1 MSTTTTPK
9 TKLLSHSLL
18 WFGAALSI
26 AEIFTGTLFAPL
38 GFSQGLWA
46 IILGHL
52 IGGCL
57 FFLAGLIG
65 AQTERSAMETV
76 RIGFGH
82 TGASGFALAN
92 VLQLIGWTTVMI
104 ITGAAATDAIYP
116 LSTTIWSLIIG
127 GLIIL
132 WLLLGFT
139 NLTRLNLVAVTLL
152 FILTVWL
159 SFIIFDPQ
167 SVIAT
172 TLQLNGEQTLSF
184 GAAVELATAMPLSWL
199 PLVSDYT
206 RHAERPVTAT
216 ILSTI
221 TYTIVSIW
229 MYVIGLGSALYAGE
243 TDIAAVMLKTGLGL
257 WPLLIIIFA
266 TVTTTYLDAFS
277 AGVSAVSIWPQLS
290 EKTTAIIFTIIGI
303 ILAIFIPMTEYENFL
318 FLIGSVFT
326 PMIAIL
332 FTQYFLL
339 KQDASGRKFYLPNL
353 VLWLLGF
360 ILYRNVLTYET
371 LLGTTFPVMITIAC
385 LTYIVG
391 KWLTPISKKVNN

>member
-206 RHAERPVTAT
+206 RHAERPVAAT

-290 EKTTAIIFTIIGI
+290 EKQQ
-303 ILAIFIPMTEYENFL
+303 LL
-318 FLIGSVFT
+318 FL
-326 PMIAIL
+326 
-332 FTQYFLL
+332 Q
-339 KQDASGRKFYLPNL
+339 
-353 VLWLLGF
+353 
-360 ILYRNVLTYET
+360 
-371 LLGTTFPVMITIAC
+371 
-385 LTYIVG
+385 
-391 KWLTPISKKVNN
+391 

>member
-1 MSTTTTPK
+1 MSTTTSE
-9 TKLLSHSLL
+9 TKLLSHGLL

-38 GFSQGLWA
+38 GFEQGVIA
-46 IILGHL
+46 ILLGHI
-52 IGGCL
+52 IGGLL

-65 AQTERSAMETV
+65 ANTRRSAMETV

-82 TGASGFALAN
+82 QGASGFALAN

-104 ITGAAATDAIYP
+104 ITGAAATDAILP
-116 LSTTIWSLIIG
+116 WGTITWSLIIG

-132 WLLLGFT
+132 WLVLGYS
-139 NLTRLNLVAVTLL
+139 NLTRLNLVAVGLL
-152 FILTVWL
+152 FCLTIWL
-159 SFIIFDPQ
+159 SFIIFDP
-167 SVIAT
+167 SSAVVGA
-172 TLQLNGEQTLSF
+172 LQLTDDQGLSF
-184 GAAVELATAMPLSWL
+184 GAAVELAAAMPLSWL

-206 RHAERPVTAT
+206 RTAKRPVAAT
-216 ILSTI
+216 VVSTL
-221 TYTIVSIW
+221 TYSVVSIW
-229 MYVIGLGSALYAGE
+229 MYVIGLGSAIYAGE

-277 AGVSAVSIWPQLS
+277 AGVSFVSIFPNLS
-290 EKTTAIIFTIIGI
+290 EKATAISLTVLGI
-303 ILAIFIPMTEYENFL
+303 ILAILVPMTEYENFL

-326 PMIAIL
+326 HMIAIL

-353 VLWLLGF
+353 ILWLVGF
-360 ILYRNVLTYET
+360 ILYRNVMTYET
-371 LLGTTFPVMITIAC
+371 PLGTTFPVMIVIAL

-391 KWLTPISKKVNN
+391 RFTNKPQN

>member
-1 MSTTTTPK
+1 MSTTTSE
-9 TKLLSHSLL
+9 TKLLSHGLL

-38 GFSQGLWA
+38 GFEQGVIA
-46 IILGHL
+46 ILLGHI
-52 IGGCL
+52 IGGLL

-65 AQTERSAMETV
+65 ANTRRSAMETV

-82 TGASGFALAN
+82 QGASGFALAN

-104 ITGAAATDAIYP
+104 ITGAAATDAILP
-116 LSTTIWSLIIG
+116 WGTITWSLIIG

-132 WLLLGFT
+132 WLVLGYS
-139 NLTRLNLVAVTLL
+139 NLTRLNLVAVGLL
-152 FILTVWL
+152 FCLTIWL
-159 SFIIFDPQ
+159 SFIIFDP
-167 SVIAT
+167 SSAVVGA
-172 TLQLNGEQTLSF
+172 LQLTDDQGLSF
-184 GAAVELATAMPLSWL
+184 GAAVELAAAMPLSWL

-206 RHAERPVTAT
+206 RTAKRPVAAT
-216 ILSTI
+216 VVSTL
-221 TYTIVSIW
+221 TYSVVSIW
-229 MYVIGLGSALYAGE
+229 MYVIGLGSAIYAGE
-243 TDIAAVMLKTGLGL
+243 TDIAAIMLKTGLGL

-277 AGVSAVSIWPQLS
+277 AGVSFVSIFPNLS
-290 EKTTAIIFTIIGI
+290 EKATAISLTVLGI
-303 ILAIFIPMTEYENFL
+303 ILAILVPMTEYENFL

-353 VLWLLGF
+353 ILWLVGF
-360 ILYRNVLTYET
+360 ILYRNVMTYET
-371 LLGTTFPVMITIAC
+371 PLGTTFPVMIVIAL

-391 KWLTPISKKVNN
+391 RFTNKPQN

>member
-1 MSTTTTPK
+1 MSTTTSE
-9 TKLLSHSLL
+9 TKLLSHGLL

-38 GFSQGLWA
+38 GFEQGVIA
-46 IILGHL
+46 ILLGHI
-52 IGGCL
+52 IGGLL

-65 AQTERSAMETV
+65 ANTRRSAMETV
-76 RIGFGH
+76 RIGFGRQ
-82 TGASGFALAN
+82 GASGFALAN

-104 ITGAAATDAIYP
+104 ITGAAATDAILP
-116 LSTTIWSLIIG
+116 WGTTTWSLIIG

-132 WLLLGFT
+132 WLVLGYS
-139 NLTRLNLVAVTLL
+139 NLTRLNLVAVGLL
-152 FILTVWL
+152 FCLTIWL
-159 SFIIFDPQ
+159 SFIIFDP
-167 SVIAT
+167 SSAVAGA
-172 TLQLNGEQTLSF
+172 LQLTDDQGLSF
-184 GAAVELATAMPLSWL
+184 GAAVELSAAMPLSWL

-206 RHAERPVTAT
+206 RTAKRPVAAT
-216 ILSTI
+216 VVSTL

-229 MYVIGLGSALYAGE
+229 MYVIGLGSAIYAGE
-243 TDIAAVMLKTGLGL
+243 TDIAAVMLETGLGL

-277 AGVSAVSIWPQLS
+277 AGVSFVSIFPNLS
-290 EKTTAIIFTIIGI
+290 EKATAISLTVLGI
-303 ILAIFIPMTEYENFL
+303 ILAILVPMTEYENFL

-353 VLWLLGF
+353 ILWLVGF

-371 LLGTTFPVMITIAC
+371 PLGTTFPVMIVIAL

-391 KWLTPISKKVNN
+391 RFTGKTQN

>member
-1 MSTTTTPK
+1 MSTATSE
-9 TKLLSHSLL
+9 TKLLSHGLL

-38 GFSQGLWA
+38 GFEQGVIA
-46 IILGHL
+46 ILLGHI
-52 IGGCL
+52 IGGFL

-65 AQTERSAMETV
+65 ANTRRSAMETV
-76 RIGFGH
+76 RIGFGRQ
-82 TGASGFALAN
+82 GASGFALAN

-104 ITGAAATDAIYP
+104 ITGAAATNAILP
-116 LSTTIWSLIIG
+116 WGTAVWSLVIG
-127 GLIIL
+127 VLIIL
-132 WLLLGFT
+132 WLVLGYS
-139 NLTRLNLVAVTLL
+139 NLARLNLVAVALL
-152 FILTVWL
+152 FCLTIWL
-159 SFIIFDPQ
+159 SFIIFDP
-167 SVIAT
+167 SSAVAGA
-172 TLQLNGEQTLSF
+172 LQLTEDQGLSF
-184 GAAVELATAMPLSWL
+184 GAAVELAAAMPLSWL

-206 RHAERPVTAT
+206 RTAKRPVAAT
-216 ILSTI
+216 VVSTL

-229 MYVIGLGSALYAGE
+229 MYIIGLGSAIYAGE

-277 AGVSAVSIWPQLS
+277 AGVSFVSIFPKLS
-290 EKTTAIIFTIIGI
+290 EKTTAISLTVLGI
-303 ILAIFIPMTEYENFL
+303 VLAILVPMTEYENFL

-353 VLWLLGF
+353 ILWLVGF
-360 ILYRNVLTYET
+360 VLYRNVMTYET
-371 LLGTTFPVMITIAC
+371 PLGTTFPVMIVIAV

-391 KWLTPISKKVNN
+391 RFTGKIQD

>member
-1 MSTTTTPK
+1 MSTTTSE
-9 TKLLSHSLL
+9 TKLLSHGLL

-38 GFSQGLWA
+38 GFEQGVIA
-46 IILGHL
+46 ILLGHI
-52 IGGCL
+52 IGGLL

-65 AQTERSAMETV
+65 ANTRRSAMETV

-82 TGASGFALAN
+82 QGASGFALAN

-104 ITGAAATDAIYP
+104 ITGAAATDAILP
-116 LSTTIWSLIIG
+116 WGTITWSLIIG
-127 GLIIL
+127 CLIIL
-132 WLLLGFT
+132 WLVLGYS
-139 NLTRLNLVAVTLL
+139 NLTRLNLVAVGLL
-152 FILTVWL
+152 FCLTIWL
-159 SFIIFDPQ
+159 SFIIFDP
-167 SVIAT
+167 SSALVGA
-172 TLQLNGEQTLSF
+172 LQLTDDQRLSF
-184 GAAVELATAMPLSWL
+184 GAAVELAAAMPLSWL

-206 RHAERPVTAT
+206 RTAKRPVAAT
-216 ILSTI
+216 VVSTL
-221 TYTIVSIW
+221 TYSVVSIW
-229 MYVIGLGSALYAGE
+229 MYVIGLGSAIYAGE

-277 AGVSAVSIWPQLS
+277 AGVSFVSIFPNLS
-290 EKTTAIIFTIIGI
+290 EKATAISLTVLGI
-303 ILAIFIPMTEYENFL
+303 ILAILVPMTEYENFL

-353 VLWLLGF
+353 ILWLVGF
-360 ILYRNVLTYET
+360 ILYRNVMTYET
-371 LLGTTFPVMITIAC
+371 PLGTTFPVMIVIAL

-391 KWLTPISKKVNN
+391 RFTNKPQN

>member
-1 MSTTTTPK
+1 MSTTTSE
-9 TKLLSHSLL
+9 TKLLSHGLL

-38 GFSQGLWA
+38 GFEQGVIA
-46 IILGHL
+46 ILLGHI
-52 IGGCL
+52 IGGLL

-65 AQTERSAMETV
+65 ANTRRSAMETV

-82 TGASGFALAN
+82 QGASGFALAN

-104 ITGAAATDAIYP
+104 ITGAAATDAILP
-116 LSTTIWSLIIG
+116 WGTITWSLIIG

-132 WLLLGFT
+132 WLVLGYS
-139 NLTRLNLVAVTLL
+139 NLTRLNLVAVGLL
-152 FILTVWL
+152 FCLTIWL
-159 SFIIFDPQ
+159 SFIIFDP
-167 SVIAT
+167 SSAVVGA
-172 TLQLNGEQTLSF
+172 LQLTDDQGLSF
-184 GAAVELATAMPLSWL
+184 GAAVELAAAMPLSWL

-206 RHAERPVTAT
+206 RTAKRPVAAT
-216 ILSTI
+216 VVSTLI
-221 TYTIVSIW
+221 YSVVSIW
-229 MYVIGLGSALYAGE
+229 MYVIGLGSAIYAGE

-277 AGVSAVSIWPQLS
+277 AGVSFVSIFPNLS
-290 EKTTAIIFTIIGI
+290 EKATAISLTVLGI
-303 ILAIFIPMTEYENFL
+303 ILAILVPMTEYENFL

-353 VLWLLGF
+353 ILWLVGF
-360 ILYRNVLTYET
+360 ILYRNVMTYET
-371 LLGTTFPVMITIAC
+371 PLGTTFPVMIVIAL

-391 KWLTPISKKVNN
+391 RFTNKPQN

>member
-1 MSTTTTPK
+1 MSTTTSE
-9 TKLLSHSLL
+9 TKLLSHGLL

-38 GFSQGLWA
+38 GFEQGVIA
-46 IILGHL
+46 ILLGHI
-52 IGGCL
+52 IGGLL

-65 AQTERSAMETV
+65 SAMETV

-82 TGASGFALAN
+82 QGASGFALAN

-104 ITGAAATDAIYP
+104 ITGAAATDAILP
-116 LSTTIWSLIIG
+116 WGTITWSLIIG

-132 WLLLGFT
+132 WLVLGYS
-139 NLTRLNLVAVTLL
+139 NLTRLNLVAVGLL
-152 FILTVWL
+152 FCLTIWL
-159 SFIIFDPQ
+159 SFIIFDP
-167 SVIAT
+167 SSAVVGA
-172 TLQLNGEQTLSF
+172 LQLTDDQGLSF
-184 GAAVELATAMPLSWL
+184 GAAVELAAAMPLSWL

-206 RHAERPVTAT
+206 RTAKRPVAAT
-216 ILSTI
+216 VVSTL
-221 TYTIVSIW
+221 TYSVVSIW
-229 MYVIGLGSALYAGE
+229 MYVIGLGSAIYAGE

-266 TVTTTYLDAFS
+266 TVTPKYLDAFS
-277 AGVSAVSIWPQLS
+277 AGVSFVSIFPNLS
-290 EKTTAIIFTIIGI
+290 EKATAISLTVLGI
-303 ILAIFIPMTEYENFL
+303 ILAILVPMTEYENFL

-353 VLWLLGF
+353 ILWLVGF
-360 ILYRNVLTYET
+360 ILYRNVMTYET
-371 LLGTTFPVMITIAC
+371 PLGTTFPVMIVIAL

-391 KWLTPISKKVNN
+391 RFTNKPQN

>member
-1 MSTTTTPK
+1 MSTTTSE
-9 TKLLSHSLL
+9 TKLLSHGLL

-38 GFSQGLWA
+38 GFEQGVIA
-46 IILGHL
+46 ILLGHI
-52 IGGCL
+52 IGGFL

-65 AQTERSAMETV
+65 ANTRRSAMETV
-76 RIGFGH
+76 RIGFGRQ
-82 TGASGFALAN
+82 GASGFALAN

-104 ITGAAATDAIYP
+104 ITGAAATNAILP
-116 LSTTIWSLIIG
+116 WGTAVWSLVIG

-132 WLLLGFT
+132 WLVLGYS
-139 NLTRLNLVAVTLL
+139 NLTRLNLVAVALL
-152 FILTVWL
+152 FCLTIWL
-159 SFIIFDPQ
+159 SFIIFDP
-167 SVIAT
+167 SSAVAGA
-172 TLQLNGEQTLSF
+172 LQLTEDQGLSF
-184 GAAVELATAMPLSWL
+184 GAAVELAAAMPLSWL

-206 RHAERPVTAT
+206 RTAKRPVAAT
-216 ILSTI
+216 VVSTL

-229 MYVIGLGSALYAGE
+229 MYVIGLGSAIYAGE

-277 AGVSAVSIWPQLS
+277 AGVSFVSIFPKLS
-290 EKTTAIIFTIIGI
+290 EKTTAISLTVLGI
-303 ILAIFIPMTEYENFL
+303 VLAILVPMTEYENFL

-353 VLWLLGF
+353 ILWLVGF
-360 ILYRNVLTYET
+360 VLYRNVMTYET
-371 LLGTTFPVMITIAC
+371 PLGTTFPVMIVIAV

-391 KWLTPISKKVNN
+391 RFTGKIQD

>member
-1 MSTTTTPK
+1 MSTTNSE
-9 TKLLSHSLL
+9 TKLLSHGLL

-38 GFSQGLWA
+38 GFEQGVIA
-46 IILGHL
+46 ILLGHV
-52 IGGCL
+52 IGGLL

-65 AQTERSAMETV
+65 ANTRRSAMETV
-76 RIGFGH
+76 RIGFGRQ
-82 TGASGFALAN
+82 GASGFALAN

-104 ITGAAATDAIYP
+104 ITGAAATDAILP
-116 LSTTIWSLIIG
+116 WGTATWSLIIG

-132 WLLLGFT
+132 WLVLGYS
-139 NLTRLNLVAVTLL
+139 NLTRLNLVAVGLL
-152 FILTVWL
+152 FCLTIWL
-159 SFIIFDPQ
+159 SFIIFDP
-167 SVIAT
+167 SSAVAGA
-172 TLQLNGEQTLSF
+172 LQLTDDQGLSF
-184 GAAVELATAMPLSWL
+184 GAAVELAAAMPLSWL

-206 RHAERPVTAT
+206 RTAKRPVAAT
-216 ILSTI
+216 VVSTL

-229 MYVIGLGSALYAGE
+229 MYVIGLGSAIYAGE

-277 AGVSAVSIWPQLS
+277 AGVSFVSIFPNLS
-290 EKTTAIIFTIIGI
+290 EKMTAITLTVLGI
-303 ILAIFIPMTEYENFL
+303 ILAILVPMTEYENFL

-353 VLWLLGF
+353 ILWLIGF
-360 ILYRNVLTYET
+360 ILYRNVMTYET
-371 LLGTTFPVMITIAC
+371 PLGTTFPVMIVIAI

-391 KWLTPISKKVNN
+391 RFTGKAQN

>member
-1 MSTTTTPK
+1 MSTTTSE
-9 TKLLSHSLL
+9 TKLLSHGLL

-38 GFSQGLWA
+38 GFEQGVIA
-46 IILGHL
+46 ILLGHI
-52 IGGCL
+52 IGGLL

-65 AQTERSAMETV
+65 ANTRRSAMETV

-82 TGASGFALAN
+82 QGASGFALAN

-104 ITGAAATDAIYP
+104 ITGAAATDAILP
-116 LSTTIWSLIIG
+116 WGTITWSLIIG

-132 WLLLGFT
+132 WLVLGYS
-139 NLTRLNLVAVTLL
+139 NLTRLNLVAVGLL
-152 FILTVWL
+152 FCLTIWL
-159 SFIIFDPQ
+159 SFIIFDP
-167 SVIAT
+167 SSAVVGA
-172 TLQLNGEQTLSF
+172 LQLTDDQGLSF
-184 GAAVELATAMPLSWL
+184 GAAVELAAAMPLSWL

-206 RHAERPVTAT
+206 RTAKRPVAAT
-216 ILSTI
+216 VVSTL
-221 TYTIVSIW
+221 TYSVVSIW
-229 MYVIGLGSALYAGE
+229 MYVIGLGSAIYAGE

-277 AGVSAVSIWPQLS
+277 AGVSFVSIFPNLS
-290 EKTTAIIFTIIGI
+290 EKATAISLTVLGI
-303 ILAIFIPMTEYENFL
+303 ILAILVPMTEYENFL

-353 VLWLLGF
+353 ILWLVGF
-360 ILYRNVLTYET
+360 ILYRNVMTYET
-371 LLGTTFPVMITIAC
+371 PLGTTFPVMIVIAL
-385 LTYIVG
+385 LTYIV
-391 KWLTPISKKVNN
+391 LSLIHI

>member
-1 MSTTTTPK
+1 MSTTTSE
-9 TKLLSHSLL
+9 TKLLSHGLL

-38 GFSQGLWA
+38 GFEQGVIA
-46 IILGHL
+46 ILLGHI
-52 IGGCL
+52 IGGLL

-65 AQTERSAMETV
+65 ANTRRSAMETV

-82 TGASGFALAN
+82 QGASGFALAN

-104 ITGAAATDAIYP
+104 ITGAAATDAILP
-116 LSTTIWSLIIG
+116 WGTITWSLIIG

-132 WLLLGFT
+132 WLVLGYS
-139 NLTRLNLVAVTLL
+139 NLTRLNLVAVGLL
-152 FILTVWL
+152 FCLTIWL
-159 SFIIFDPQ
+159 SFIIFDP
-167 SVIAT
+167 SSAVVGA
-172 TLQLNGEQTLSF
+172 LQLTDDQGLSF
-184 GAAVELATAMPLSWL
+184 GAAVELAAAMPLSWL

-206 RHAERPVTAT
+206 RTAKRPVAAT
-216 ILSTI
+216 VVSTL
-221 TYTIVSIW
+221 TYSVVSIW
-229 MYVIGLGSALYAGE
+229 MYVSGLGSAIYAGE

-277 AGVSAVSIWPQLS
+277 AGVSFVSIFPNLS
-290 EKTTAIIFTIIGI
+290 EKATAISLTVLGI
-303 ILAIFIPMTEYENFL
+303 ILAILVPMTEYENFL

-353 VLWLLGF
+353 ILWLVGF
-360 ILYRNVLTYET
+360 ILYRNVMTYET
-371 LLGTTFPVMITIAC
+371 PLGTTFPVMIVIAL

-391 KWLTPISKKVNN
+391 RFTNKPQN

>member
-1 MSTTTTPK
+1 MSTTTSE
-9 TKLLSHSLL
+9 TKLLSHGLL

-38 GFSQGLWA
+38 GFEQGVIA
-46 IILGHL
+46 ILLGHI
-52 IGGCL
+52 IGGLL

-65 AQTERSAMETV
+65 ANTRRSAMETV

-82 TGASGFALAN
+82 QGASGFALAN

-104 ITGAAATDAIYP
+104 ITGAAATDAILP
-116 LSTTIWSLIIG
+116 WGTITWSLIIG

-132 WLLLGFT
+132 WLVLGYS
-139 NLTRLNLVAVTLL
+139 NLTRLSLVAVGLL
-152 FILTVWL
+152 FCLTIWL
-159 SFIIFDPQ
+159 SFIIFDP
-167 SVIAT
+167 SSAVVGA
-172 TLQLNGEQTLSF
+172 LQLTDDQGLSF
-184 GAAVELATAMPLSWL
+184 GAAVELAAAMPLSWL

-206 RHAERPVTAT
+206 RTAKRPVAAT
-216 ILSTI
+216 VVSTL
-221 TYTIVSIW
+221 TYSVVSIW
-229 MYVIGLGSALYAGE
+229 MYVIGLGSAIYAGE

-277 AGVSAVSIWPQLS
+277 AGVSFVSIFPNLS
-290 EKTTAIIFTIIGI
+290 EKATAISLTVLGI
-303 ILAIFIPMTEYENFL
+303 ILAILVPMTEYENFL

-353 VLWLLGF
+353 ILWLVGF
-360 ILYRNVLTYET
+360 ILYRNVMTYET
-371 LLGTTFPVMITIAC
+371 PLGTTFPVMIVIAL

-391 KWLTPISKKVNN
+391 RFTNKPQN

>member
-1 MSTTTTPK
+1 MSTTTSE
-9 TKLLSHSLL
+9 TKLLSHGLL

-38 GFSQGLWA
+38 GFEQGVIA
-46 IILGHL
+46 ILLGHI
-52 IGGCL
+52 IGGLL

-65 AQTERSAMETV
+65 ANTRRSAMETV

-82 TGASGFALAN
+82 QGASGFALAN

-104 ITGAAATDAIYP
+104 ITGAAATDAILP
-116 LSTTIWSLIIG
+116 WGTITWSLIIG

-132 WLLLGFT
+132 WLVLGYS
-139 NLTRLNLVAVTLL
+139 NLTRLNLVAVGLL
-152 FILTVWL
+152 FCLTIWL
-159 SFIIFDPQ
+159 SFIIFDP
-167 SVIAT
+167 SSAVVGA
-172 TLQLNGEQTLSF
+172 LQLTDDQGLSF
-184 GAAVELATAMPLSWL
+184 GAAVELAAAMPLSWL

-206 RHAERPVTAT
+206 RTAKRPVAAT
-216 ILSTI
+216 VVSTL
-221 TYTIVSIW
+221 TYSVVSIW
-229 MYVIGLGSALYAGE
+229 MYVIGLGSAIYAGE

-277 AGVSAVSIWPQLS
+277 AGVSFVSIFPNLS
-290 EKTTAIIFTIIGI
+290 EKATAISLTVLGI
-303 ILAIFIPMTEYENFL
+303 ILAILVPMTEYENFL

-353 VLWLLGF
+353 ILWLVGF
-360 ILYRNVLTYET
+360 ILYRNVMTYET
-371 LLGTTFPVMITIAC
+371 PLGTTFPVMIVIAL

-391 KWLTPISKKVNN
+391 RFTNNPQN

>member
-1 MSTTTTPK
+1 MSTTTSE
-9 TKLLSHSLL
+9 TKLLSHGLL

-38 GFSQGLWA
+38 GFEQGVIA
-46 IILGHL
+46 ILLGHI
-52 IGGCL
+52 IGGLL

-65 AQTERSAMETV
+65 ANTRRSAMETV

-82 TGASGFALAN
+82 QGASGFALAN

-104 ITGAAATDAIYP
+104 ITGAAATDAILP
-116 LSTTIWSLIIG
+116 WGTITWSLIIG

-132 WLLLGFT
+132 WLVLGYS
-139 NLTRLNLVAVTLL
+139 NLTRLNLVAVGLL
-152 FILTVWL
+152 FCLTIWL
-159 SFIIFDPQ
+159 SFIIFDP
-167 SVIAT
+167 SSAVVGA
-172 TLQLNGEQTLSF
+172 LQLTDDQGLSF
-184 GAAVELATAMPLSWL
+184 GAAVELAAAMPLSWL

-206 RHAERPVTAT
+206 RTAKRPVAAT
-216 ILSTI
+216 VVSTL
-221 TYTIVSIW
+221 TYSVVSIW
-229 MYVIGLGSALYAGE
+229 MYVIGLGSAIYAGE
-243 TDIAAVMLKTGLGL
+243 TDIAAVMLKPGLGL

-277 AGVSAVSIWPQLS
+277 AGVSFVSIFPNLS
-290 EKTTAIIFTIIGI
+290 EKATAISLTVLGI
-303 ILAIFIPMTEYENFL
+303 ILAILVPMTEYENFL

-353 VLWLLGF
+353 ILWLVGF
-360 ILYRNVLTYET
+360 ILYRNVMTYET
-371 LLGTTFPVMITIAC
+371 PLGTTFPVMIVIAL

-391 KWLTPISKKVNN
+391 RFTNKPQN

>member
-1 MSTTTTPK
+1 MSTTTSE
-9 TKLLSHSLL
+9 TKLLSHGLL

-38 GFSQGLWA
+38 GFEQGVIA
-46 IILGHL
+46 ILLGHI
-52 IGGCL
+52 IGGLL

-65 AQTERSAMETV
+65 ANTRRSAMETV

-82 TGASGFALAN
+82 QGASGFALAN

-104 ITGAAATDAIYP
+104 ITGAAATDAILP
-116 LSTTIWSLIIG
+116 WGTITWSLIIG

-132 WLLLGFT
+132 WLVLGYS
-139 NLTRLNLVAVTLL
+139 NLTRLNLVAVGLL
-152 FILTVWL
+152 FCLTIWL
-159 SFIIFDPQ
+159 RFIIFDP
-167 SVIAT
+167 SSAVVGA
-172 TLQLNGEQTLSF
+172 LQLTDDQGLSF
-184 GAAVELATAMPLSWL
+184 GAAVELAAAMPLSWL

-206 RHAERPVTAT
+206 RTAKRPVAAT
-216 ILSTI
+216 VVSTL
-221 TYTIVSIW
+221 TYSVVSIW
-229 MYVIGLGSALYAGE
+229 MYVIGLGSAIYAGE

-277 AGVSAVSIWPQLS
+277 AGVSFVSIFPNLS
-290 EKTTAIIFTIIGI
+290 EKATAISLTVLGI
-303 ILAIFIPMTEYENFL
+303 ILAILVPMTEYENFL

-353 VLWLLGF
+353 ILWLVGF
-360 ILYRNVLTYET
+360 ILYRNVMTYET
-371 LLGTTFPVMITIAC
+371 PLGTTFPVMIVIAL

-391 KWLTPISKKVNN
+391 RFTNKPQN

>member
-1 MSTTTTPK
+1 MSTTTSE
-9 TKLLSHSLL
+9 TKLLSHGLL

-26 AEIFTGTLFAPL
+26 TEIFTGTLFAPL
-38 GFSQGLWA
+38 GFEQGVIA
-46 IILGHL
+46 ILLGHI
-52 IGGCL
+52 IGGLL

-65 AQTERSAMETV
+65 ANTRRSAMETV

-82 TGASGFALAN
+82 QGASGFALAN

-104 ITGAAATDAIYP
+104 ITGAAATDAILP
-116 LSTTIWSLIIG
+116 WGTITWSLIIG

-132 WLLLGFT
+132 WLVLGYS
-139 NLTRLNLVAVTLL
+139 NLTRLNLVAVGLL
-152 FILTVWL
+152 FCLTIWL
-159 SFIIFDPQ
+159 SFIIFDP
-167 SVIAT
+167 SSAVVGA
-172 TLQLNGEQTLSF
+172 LQLTDDQGLSF
-184 GAAVELATAMPLSWL
+184 GAAVELAAAMPLSWL

-206 RHAERPVTAT
+206 RTAKRPVAAT
-216 ILSTI
+216 VVSTL
-221 TYTIVSIW
+221 TYSVVSIW
-229 MYVIGLGSALYAGE
+229 MYVIGLGSAIYAGE

-277 AGVSAVSIWPQLS
+277 AGVSFVSIFPNLS
-290 EKTTAIIFTIIGI
+290 EKATAISLTVLGI
-303 ILAIFIPMTEYENFL
+303 ILAILVPMTEYENFL

-353 VLWLLGF
+353 ILWLVGF
-360 ILYRNVLTYET
+360 ILYRNVMTYET
-371 LLGTTFPVMITIAC
+371 PLGTTFPVMIVIAL

-391 KWLTPISKKVNN
+391 RFTNKPQN

>member
-1 MSTTTTPK
+1 MSTTTSE
-9 TKLLSHSLL
+9 TKLLSHGLL

-38 GFSQGLWA
+38 GFEQGVIA
-46 IILGHL
+46 ILLGHI
-52 IGGCL
+52 IGGLL

-65 AQTERSAMETV
+65 ANTRRSAMKTV

-82 TGASGFALAN
+82 QGASGFALAN

-104 ITGAAATDAIYP
+104 ITGAAATDAILP
-116 LSTTIWSLIIG
+116 WGTITWSLIIG

-132 WLLLGFT
+132 WLVLGYS
-139 NLTRLNLVAVTLL
+139 NLTRLNLVAVGLL
-152 FILTVWL
+152 FCLTIWL
-159 SFIIFDPQ
+159 SFIIFDP
-167 SVIAT
+167 SSALVGA
-172 TLQLNGEQTLSF
+172 LQLTDDQRLSF
-184 GAAVELATAMPLSWL
+184 GAAVELAAAMPLSWL

-206 RHAERPVTAT
+206 RTAKRPVAAT
-216 ILSTI
+216 VVSTL
-221 TYTIVSIW
+221 TYSVVSIW
-229 MYVIGLGSALYAGE
+229 MYVIGLGSAIYAGE

-277 AGVSAVSIWPQLS
+277 AGVSFVSIFPNLS
-290 EKTTAIIFTIIGI
+290 EKATAISLTVLGI
-303 ILAIFIPMTEYENFL
+303 ILAILVPMTEYENFL

-353 VLWLLGF
+353 ILWLVGF
-360 ILYRNVLTYET
+360 ILYRNVMTYET
-371 LLGTTFPVMITIAC
+371 PLGTTFPVMIVIAL

-391 KWLTPISKKVNN
+391 RFTNKPQN

>member
-1 MSTTTTPK
+1 MSTTTSE
-9 TKLLSHSLL
+9 TKLLSHGLL

-38 GFSQGLWA
+38 GFEQGVTA
-46 IILGHL
+46 ILLGHI
-52 IGGCL
+52 IGGLL

-65 AQTERSAMETV
+65 ANTRRSAMETV
-76 RIGFGH
+76 RIGFGRQ
-82 TGASGFALAN
+82 GASGFALAN

-104 ITGAAATDAIYP
+104 ITGAAATNAILP
-116 LSTTIWSLIIG
+116 WGTTVWSLIIG

-132 WLLLGFT
+132 WLVLGYS
-139 NLTRLNLVAVTLL
+139 NLTRLNLVAVGLL
-152 FILTVWL
+152 FCLTIWL
-159 SFIIFDPQ
+159 SFIIFD
-167 SVIAT
+167 STSAVAGA
-172 TLQLNGEQTLSF
+172 LQLTEYQGLSF
-184 GAAVELATAMPLSWL
+184 GAAVELSAAMPLSWL

-206 RHAERPVTAT
+206 RTAKRPVAAT
-216 ILSTI
+216 VVSTL

-229 MYVIGLGSALYAGE
+229 MYVIGLGSAIYAGE

-277 AGVSAVSIWPQLS
+277 AGVSLVSIFQNLS
-290 EKTTAIIFTIIGI
+290 EKTTAIALTVLGI
-303 ILAIFIPMTEYENFL
+303 ILAIFVPMTEYENFL

-353 VLWLLGF
+353 ILWLVGF
-360 ILYRNVLTYET
+360 ILYRNVMTYET
-371 LLGTTFPVMITIAC
+371 PLGTTFPVMIVIAV

-391 KWLTPISKKVNN
+391 RITGKIQN

>member
-1 MSTTTTPK
+1 MSTTTSE
-9 TKLLSHSLL
+9 TKLLSHGLL

-38 GFSQGLWA
+38 GFEQGVIA
-46 IILGHL
+46 ILLGHI
-52 IGGCL
+52 IGGLL

-65 AQTERSAMETV
+65 ANTRRSAMETV

-82 TGASGFALAN
+82 QGASGFALAN

-104 ITGAAATDAIYP
+104 ITGAAATDAILP
-116 LSTTIWSLIIG
+116 WGTITWSLIIG

-132 WLLLGFT
+132 WLVLGYS
-139 NLTRLNLVAVTLL
+139 NLTRLNLVAVGLL
-152 FILTVWL
+152 FCLTIWL
-159 SFIIFDPQ
+159 SFIIFDP
-167 SVIAT
+167 SSAVVGA
-172 TLQLNGEQTLSF
+172 LQLTDDQGLSF
-184 GAAVELATAMPLSWL
+184 GAAVELAAAMPLSWL

-206 RHAERPVTAT
+206 RTAKRPVAAT
-216 ILSTI
+216 VVSTL
-221 TYTIVSIW
+221 TYSVVSIW
-229 MYVIGLGSALYAGE
+229 MYVIGLGFAIYAGE

-277 AGVSAVSIWPQLS
+277 AGVSFVSIFPNLS
-290 EKTTAIIFTIIGI
+290 EKATAISLTVLGI
-303 ILAIFIPMTEYENFL
+303 ILAILVPMTEYENFL

-353 VLWLLGF
+353 ILWLVGF
-360 ILYRNVLTYET
+360 ILYRNVMTYET
-371 LLGTTFPVMITIAC
+371 PLGTTFPVMIVIAL

-391 KWLTPISKKVNN
+391 RFTNKPQN

>member
-1 MSTTTTPK
+1 MSTTTSE
-9 TKLLSHSLL
+9 TKLLSHGLL

-38 GFSQGLWA
+38 GFEQGVIA
-46 IILGHL
+46 ILLGHI
-52 IGGCL
+52 IGGLL

-65 AQTERSAMETV
+65 ANTRRSAMETV

-82 TGASGFALAN
+82 QGASGFALAN

-104 ITGAAATDAIYP
+104 ITGAAATDAILP
-116 LSTTIWSLIIG
+116 WGTITWSLIIG

-132 WLLLGFT
+132 WLVLGYS
-139 NLTRLNLVAVTLL
+139 NLTRLNLVAVGLL
-152 FILTVWL
+152 FCLTIWL
-159 SFIIFDPQ
+159 SFIIFDP
-167 SVIAT
+167 SSAVVGA
-172 TLQLNGEQTLSF
+172 LQLTDDQGLSF
-184 GAAVELATAMPLSWL
+184 GAAVELAAAMPLSWL

-206 RHAERPVTAT
+206 RTAKRPVAAT
-216 ILSTI
+216 VVSIL
-221 TYTIVSIW
+221 TYSVVSIW
-229 MYVIGLGSALYAGE
+229 MYVIGLGSAIYAGE

-277 AGVSAVSIWPQLS
+277 AGVSFVSIFPNLS
-290 EKTTAIIFTIIGI
+290 EKATAISLTVLGI
-303 ILAIFIPMTEYENFL
+303 ILAILVPMTEYENFL

-353 VLWLLGF
+353 ILWLVGF
-360 ILYRNVLTYET
+360 ILYRNVMTYET
-371 LLGTTFPVMITIAC
+371 PLGTTFPVMIVIAL

-391 KWLTPISKKVNN
+391 RFTNKPQN

>member
-1 MSTTTTPK
+1 MSTTTSE
-9 TKLLSHSLL
+9 TKLLSHGLL

-38 GFSQGLWA
+38 GFEQGVIA
-46 IILGHL
+46 ILLGHI
-52 IGGCL
+52 IGGFL

-65 AQTERSAMETV
+65 ANTRRSAMETV
-76 RIGFGH
+76 RIGFGRQ
-82 TGASGFALAN
+82 GASGFALAN

-104 ITGAAATDAIYP
+104 ITGAAATNAILP
-116 LSTTIWSLIIG
+116 WGTAVWSLVIG

-132 WLLLGFT
+132 WLVLGYS
-139 NLTRLNLVAVTLL
+139 NLTRLNLVAVALL
-152 FILTVWL
+152 FCLTIWL
-159 SFIIFDPQ
+159 SFIIFDP
-167 SVIAT
+167 SSAVAGA
-172 TLQLNGEQTLSF
+172 LQLTDDQGLSF
-184 GAAVELATAMPLSWL
+184 GAAVELAAAMPLSWL

-206 RHAERPVTAT
+206 RTAKRPVAAT
-216 ILSTI
+216 VVSTL

-229 MYVIGLGSALYAGE
+229 MYVIGLGSAIYAGE

-277 AGVSAVSIWPQLS
+277 AGVSFVSIFPKLS
-290 EKTTAIIFTIIGI
+290 EKTTAISLTVLGI
-303 ILAIFIPMTEYENFL
+303 VLAILVPMTEYENFL

-353 VLWLLGF
+353 ILWLVGF
-360 ILYRNVLTYET
+360 VLYRNVMTYET
-371 LLGTTFPVMITIAC
+371 PLGTTFPVMIVIAV

-391 KWLTPISKKVNN
+391 RFTGKIQD

>member
-1 MSTTTTPK
+1 MSTATSE
-9 TKLLSHSLL
+9 TKLLSHGLL

-38 GFSQGLWA
+38 GFEQGVIA
-46 IILGHL
+46 ILLGHI
-52 IGGCL
+52 IGGFL

-65 AQTERSAMETV
+65 ANTRRSAMETV
-76 RIGFGH
+76 RIGFGRQ
-82 TGASGFALAN
+82 GASGFALAN

-104 ITGAAATDAIYP
+104 ITGAAATNAILP
-116 LSTTIWSLIIG
+116 WGTAVWSLVIG
-127 GLIIL
+127 VLIIL
-132 WLLLGFT
+132 WLVLSYS
-139 NLTRLNLVAVTLL
+139 NLTRLNLVAVALL
-152 FILTVWL
+152 FCLTIWL
-159 SFIIFDPQ
+159 SFIIFDP
-167 SVIAT
+167 SSAVAGA
-172 TLQLNGEQTLSF
+172 LQLTEDQGLSF
-184 GAAVELATAMPLSWL
+184 GAAVELAAAMPLSWL

-206 RHAERPVTAT
+206 RTAKRPVAAT
-216 ILSTI
+216 VVSTL

-229 MYVIGLGSALYAGE
+229 MYIIGLGSAIYAGE

-277 AGVSAVSIWPQLS
+277 AGVSFVSIFPKLS
-290 EKTTAIIFTIIGI
+290 EKTTAISLTVLGI
-303 ILAIFIPMTEYENFL
+303 VLAILVPMTEYENFL

-353 VLWLLGF
+353 ILWLVGF
-360 ILYRNVLTYET
+360 VLYRNVMTYET
-371 LLGTTFPVMITIAC
+371 PLGTTFPVMIVIAV

-391 KWLTPISKKVNN
+391 RFTGKIQD

>member
-1 MSTTTTPK
+1 MSTTTSE
-9 TKLLSHSLL
+9 TKLLSHGLL

-38 GFSQGLWA
+38 GFEQGVIA
-46 IILGHL
+46 ILLGHI
-52 IGGCL
+52 IGGLL

-65 AQTERSAMETV
+65 ANTRRSAMETV

-82 TGASGFALAN
+82 QGASGFALAN

-104 ITGAAATDAIYP
+104 ITGAAATDAILP
-116 LSTTIWSLIIG
+116 WGTITWSLIIG

-132 WLLLGFT
+132 WLVLGYS
-139 NLTRLNLVAVTLL
+139 NLTRLNLVAVGLL
-152 FILTVWL
+152 FCLTIWL
-159 SFIIFDPQ
+159 NFIIFDP
-167 SVIAT
+167 SSAVVGA
-172 TLQLNGEQTLSF
+172 LQLTDDQGLSF
-184 GAAVELATAMPLSWL
+184 GAAVELAAAMPLSWL

-206 RHAERPVTAT
+206 RTAKRPVAAT
-216 ILSTI
+216 VVSTL
-221 TYTIVSIW
+221 TYSVVSIW
-229 MYVIGLGSALYAGE
+229 MYVIGLGSAIYAGE

-277 AGVSAVSIWPQLS
+277 AGVSFVSIFPNLS
-290 EKTTAIIFTIIGI
+290 EKATAISLTVLGI
-303 ILAIFIPMTEYENFL
+303 ILAILVPMTEYENFL

-353 VLWLLGF
+353 ILWLVGF
-360 ILYRNVLTYET
+360 ILYRNVMTYET
-371 LLGTTFPVMITIAC
+371 PLGTTFPVMIVIAL

-391 KWLTPISKKVNN
+391 RFTNKPQN

>member
-1 MSTTTTPK
+1 MSTTTSE
-9 TKLLSHSLL
+9 TKLLSHGLL

-38 GFSQGLWA
+38 GFEQGVIA
-46 IILGHL
+46 ILLGHI
-52 IGGCL
+52 IGGLL

-65 AQTERSAMETV
+65 ANTRRSAMETV

-82 TGASGFALAN
+82 QGASGFALAN

-104 ITGAAATDAIYP
+104 ITGAAATDAILP
-116 LSTTIWSLIIG
+116 WGTITWSLIIG

-132 WLLLGFT
+132 WLVLGYS
-139 NLTRLNLVAVTLL
+139 NLTRLNLVAVGLL
-152 FILTVWL
+152 FCLTIWL
-159 SFIIFDPQ
+159 SFIIFDP
-167 SVIAT
+167 SSALVGA
-172 TLQLNGEQTLSF
+172 LQLTDDQRLSF
-184 GAAVELATAMPLSWL
+184 GAAVELAAAMPLSWL

-206 RHAERPVTAT
+206 RTAKRPVAAT
-216 ILSTI
+216 VVSTL
-221 TYTIVSIW
+221 TYSVVSIW
-229 MYVIGLGSALYAGE
+229 MYVIDLGSAIYAGE

-277 AGVSAVSIWPQLS
+277 AGVSFVSIFPNLS
-290 EKTTAIIFTIIGI
+290 EKATAISLTVLGI
-303 ILAIFIPMTEYENFL
+303 ILAILVPMTEYENFL

-353 VLWLLGF
+353 ILWLVGF
-360 ILYRNVLTYET
+360 ILYRNVMTYET
-371 LLGTTFPVMITIAC
+371 PLGTTFPVMIVIAL

-391 KWLTPISKKVNN
+391 RFTNKPQN

>member
-1 MSTTTTPK
+1 MSTTTSE
-9 TKLLSHSLL
+9 TKLLSHGLL

-38 GFSQGLWA
+38 GFEQGVIA
-46 IILGHL
+46 ILLGHI
-52 IGGCL
+52 IGGLL

-65 AQTERSAMETV
+65 ANTRRSAMETV

-82 TGASGFALAN
+82 QGASGFALAN

-104 ITGAAATDAIYP
+104 ITGAAATDAILP
-116 LSTTIWSLIIG
+116 WGTITWSLIIG

-132 WLLLGFT
+132 WLVLGYS
-139 NLTRLNLVAVTLL
+139 NLTRLNLVAVGLL
-152 FILTVWL
+152 FCLTIWL
-159 SFIIFDPQ
+159 SFIIFDP
-167 SVIAT
+167 SSAVVGA
-172 TLQLNGEQTLSF
+172 LQLADDQGLSF
-184 GAAVELATAMPLSWL
+184 GAAVELAAAMPLSWL

-206 RHAERPVTAT
+206 RTAKRPVAAT
-216 ILSTI
+216 VVSTL
-221 TYTIVSIW
+221 TYSVVSIW
-229 MYVIGLGSALYAGE
+229 MYVIGLGSAIYAGE

-277 AGVSAVSIWPQLS
+277 AGVSFVSIFPNLS
-290 EKTTAIIFTIIGI
+290 EKATAISLTVLGI
-303 ILAIFIPMTEYENFL
+303 ILAILVPMTEYENFL

-353 VLWLLGF
+353 ILWLVGF
-360 ILYRNVLTYET
+360 ILYRNVMTYET
-371 LLGTTFPVMITIAC
+371 PLGTTFPVMIVIAL

-391 KWLTPISKKVNN
+391 RFTNKPQN

>member
-1 MSTTTTPK
+1 MSTTTSE
-9 TKLLSHSLL
+9 TKLLSHGLL

-38 GFSQGLWA
+38 GFEQGVIA
-46 IILGHL
+46 ILLGHI
-52 IGGCL
+52 IGGLL

-65 AQTERSAMETV
+65 ANTRRSAMETV

-82 TGASGFALAN
+82 QGASGFALAN

-104 ITGAAATDAIYP
+104 ITGAAATDAILP
-116 LSTTIWSLIIG
+116 WGTITWSLIIG

-132 WLLLGFT
+132 WLVLGYS
-139 NLTRLNLVAVTLL
+139 NLTRLNLVAVGLL
-152 FILTVWL
+152 FCLTIWL
-159 SFIIFDPQ
+159 SFIIFDP
-167 SVIAT
+167 SSALVGA
-172 TLQLNGEQTLSF
+172 LQLTDDQRLSF
-184 GAAVELATAMPLSWL
+184 GAAVELAAAMPLSWL

-206 RHAERPVTAT
+206 RTAKRPVAAT
-216 ILSTI
+216 VVSTL
-221 TYTIVSIW
+221 TYSVVSIW
-229 MYVIGLGSALYAGE
+229 MYVIGLGSAIYAGE

-277 AGVSAVSIWPQLS
+277 AGVSFVSIFPNLS
-290 EKTTAIIFTIIGI
+290 EKATAISLTVLGI
-303 ILAIFIPMTEYENFL
+303 ILAILVPMTEYENFL

-339 KQDASGRKFYLPNL
+339 KQDASWRKFYLPNL
-353 VLWLLGF
+353 ILWLVGF
-360 ILYRNVLTYET
+360 ILYRNVMTYET
-371 LLGTTFPVMITIAC
+371 PLGTTFPVMIVIAL

-391 KWLTPISKKVNN
+391 RFTNKPQN

>member
-1 MSTTTTPK
+1 MSTTTSE
-9 TKLLSHSLL
+9 TKLLSHGLL
-18 WFGAALSI
+18 WFSAALSI

-38 GFSQGLWA
+38 GFEQGVIA
-46 IILGHL
+46 ILLGHI
-52 IGGCL
+52 IGGLL

-65 AQTERSAMETV
+65 ANTRRSAMETV

-82 TGASGFALAN
+82 QGASGFALAN

-104 ITGAAATDAIYP
+104 ITGAAATDAILP
-116 LSTTIWSLIIG
+116 WGTITWSLIIG

-132 WLLLGFT
+132 WLVLGYS
-139 NLTRLNLVAVTLL
+139 NLTRLNLVAVGLL
-152 FILTVWL
+152 FCLTIWL
-159 SFIIFDPQ
+159 SFIIFDP
-167 SVIAT
+167 SSALVGA
-172 TLQLNGEQTLSF
+172 LQLTDDQRLSF
-184 GAAVELATAMPLSWL
+184 GAAVELAAAMPLSWL

-206 RHAERPVTAT
+206 RTAKRPVAAT
-216 ILSTI
+216 VVSTL
-221 TYTIVSIW
+221 TYSVVSIW
-229 MYVIGLGSALYAGE
+229 MYVIGLGSAIYAGE

-277 AGVSAVSIWPQLS
+277 AGVSFVSIFPNLS
-290 EKTTAIIFTIIGI
+290 EKATAISLTVLGI
-303 ILAIFIPMTEYENFL
+303 ILAILVPMTEYENFL

-353 VLWLLGF
+353 ILWLVGF
-360 ILYRNVLTYET
+360 ILYRNVMTYET
-371 LLGTTFPVMITIAC
+371 PLGTTFPVMIVIAL

-391 KWLTPISKKVNN
+391 RFTNKPQN

>member
-1 MSTTTTPK
+1 MSTATSE
-9 TKLLSHSLL
+9 TKLLSHDLL

-38 GFSQGLWA
+38 GFEQGVIA
-46 IILGHL
+46 ILLGHI
-52 IGGCL
+52 IGGFL

-65 AQTERSAMETV
+65 ANTRRSAMETV
-76 RIGFGH
+76 RIGFGRQ
-82 TGASGFALAN
+82 GASGFALAN

-104 ITGAAATDAIYP
+104 ITGAAATNAILP
-116 LSTTIWSLIIG
+116 WGTAVWSLVIG
-127 GLIIL
+127 VLIIL
-132 WLLLGFT
+132 WLVLGYS
-139 NLTRLNLVAVTLL
+139 NLTRLNLVAVALL
-152 FILTVWL
+152 FCLTIWL
-159 SFIIFDPQ
+159 SFIIFDP
-167 SVIAT
+167 SSAVAGA
-172 TLQLNGEQTLSF
+172 LQLTEDQGLSF
-184 GAAVELATAMPLSWL
+184 GAAVELAAAMPLSWL

-206 RHAERPVTAT
+206 RTAKRPVAAT
-216 ILSTI
+216 VVSTL

-229 MYVIGLGSALYAGE
+229 MYIIGLGSAIYAGE

-277 AGVSAVSIWPQLS
+277 AGVSFVSIFPKLS
-290 EKTTAIIFTIIGI
+290 EKTTAISLTVLGI
-303 ILAIFIPMTEYENFL
+303 VLAILVPMTEYENFL

-353 VLWLLGF
+353 ILWLVGF
-360 ILYRNVLTYET
+360 VLYRNVMTYET
-371 LLGTTFPVMITIAC
+371 PLGTTFPVMIVIAV

-391 KWLTPISKKVNN
+391 RFTGKIQD

>member
-1 MSTTTTPK
+1 MSTTTSE
-9 TKLLSHSLL
+9 TKLLSHGLL

-38 GFSQGLWA
+38 GFEQGVIA
-46 IILGHL
+46 ILLGHI
-52 IGGCL
+52 IGGLL

-65 AQTERSAMETV
+65 ANTRRSAMETV

-82 TGASGFALAN
+82 QGASGFALAN

-104 ITGAAATDAIYP
+104 ITGAAATDAILP
-116 LSTTIWSLIIG
+116 WGTITWSLIIG

-132 WLLLGFT
+132 WLVLGYS
-139 NLTRLNLVAVTLL
+139 NLTRLNLVAVGLL
-152 FILTVWL
+152 FCLTIWL
-159 SFIIFDPQ
+159 SFIIFDP
-167 SVIAT
+167 SSAVVGA
-172 TLQLNGEQTLSF
+172 LQLTDDQGLSF
-184 GAAVELATAMPLSWL
+184 GAAVELAAAMPLSWL

-206 RHAERPVTAT
+206 RTAKRPVAAT
-216 ILSTI
+216 VVSTL
-221 TYTIVSIW
+221 TYSVVSIW
-229 MYVIGLGSALYAGE
+229 MYVIGLGSAIYAGE

-277 AGVSAVSIWPQLS
+277 AGVSFVSIFPNSS
-290 EKTTAIIFTIIGI
+290 EKATAISLTVLGI
-303 ILAIFIPMTEYENFL
+303 ILAILVPMTEYENFL

-353 VLWLLGF
+353 ILWLVGF
-360 ILYRNVLTYET
+360 ILYRNVMTYET
-371 LLGTTFPVMITIAC
+371 PLGTTFPVMIVIAL

-391 KWLTPISKKVNN
+391 RFTNKPQN

>member
-1 MSTTTTPK
+1 MSTTTSE
-9 TKLLSHSLL
+9 TKLLSHGLL

-38 GFSQGLWA
+38 GFEQGVIA
-46 IILGHL
+46 ILLGHI
-52 IGGCL
+52 IGGLL

-65 AQTERSAMETV
+65 ANTRRSAMETV

-82 TGASGFALAN
+82 QGASGFALAN

-104 ITGAAATDAIYP
+104 ITGAAATDAILP
-116 LSTTIWSLIIG
+116 WGTITWSLIIG

-132 WLLLGFT
+132 WLVLGYS
-139 NLTRLNLVAVTLL
+139 NLTRLNLVAVGLL
-152 FILTVWL
+152 FCLTIWL
-159 SFIIFDPQ
+159 SFIIFDP
-167 SVIAT
+167 SSALVGA
-172 TLQLNGEQTLSF
+172 LQLTDDQRLSF
-184 GAAVELATAMPLSWL
+184 GAAVELAAAMPLSWL

-206 RHAERPVTAT
+206 RTAKRPVAAT
-216 ILSTI
+216 VVSTL
-221 TYTIVSIW
+221 TYSVVSIW
-229 MYVIGLGSALYAGE
+229 MYVIGLGSAIYAGE
-243 TDIAAVMLKTGLGL
+243 TDIAAVMLKTGLGR

-277 AGVSAVSIWPQLS
+277 AGVSFVSIFPNLS
-290 EKTTAIIFTIIGI
+290 EKATAISLTVLGI
-303 ILAIFIPMTEYENFL
+303 ILAILVPMTEYENFL

-353 VLWLLGF
+353 ILWLVGF
-360 ILYRNVLTYET
+360 ILYRNVMTYET
-371 LLGTTFPVMITIAC
+371 PLGTTFPVMIVIAL

-391 KWLTPISKKVNN
+391 RFTNKPQN

>member
-1 MSTTTTPK
+1 MSTATSE
-9 TKLLSHSLL
+9 TKLLSHGLL

-38 GFSQGLWA
+38 GFEQGVIA
-46 IILGHL
+46 ILLGHI
-52 IGGCL
+52 IGGFL

-65 AQTERSAMETV
+65 ANTRRSAMETV
-76 RIGFGH
+76 RIGFGRQ
-82 TGASGFALAN
+82 GASGFALAN

-104 ITGAAATDAIYP
+104 ITGAAATNAILP
-116 LSTTIWSLIIG
+116 WGTAVWSLVIG
-127 GLIIL
+127 VLIIL
-132 WLLLGFT
+132 WLVLGYS
-139 NLTRLNLVAVTLL
+139 NLTRLNLVAVALL
-152 FILTVWL
+152 FCLTIWL
-159 SFIIFDPQ
+159 SFIFFDP
-167 SVIAT
+167 SSAVAGA
-172 TLQLNGEQTLSF
+172 LQLTEDQGLSF
-184 GAAVELATAMPLSWL
+184 GAAVELAAAMPLSWL

-206 RHAERPVTAT
+206 RTAKRPVAAT
-216 ILSTI
+216 VVSTL

-229 MYVIGLGSALYAGE
+229 MYIIGLGSAIYAGE

-277 AGVSAVSIWPQLS
+277 AGVSFVSIFPKLS
-290 EKTTAIIFTIIGI
+290 EKTTAISLTVLGI
-303 ILAIFIPMTEYENFL
+303 VLAILVPMTEYENFL

-353 VLWLLGF
+353 ILWLVGF
-360 ILYRNVLTYET
+360 VLYRNVMTYET
-371 LLGTTFPVMITIAC
+371 PLGTTFPVMIVIAV

-391 KWLTPISKKVNN
+391 RFTGKIQD

>member
-1 MSTTTTPK
+1 MSAATSE
-9 TKLLSHSLL
+9 TKLLSHGLL

-38 GFSQGLWA
+38 GFEQGVIA
-46 IILGHL
+46 ILLGHI
-52 IGGCL
+52 IGGFL

-65 AQTERSAMETV
+65 ANTRRSAMETV
-76 RIGFGH
+76 RIGFGRQ
-82 TGASGFALAN
+82 GASGFALAN

-104 ITGAAATDAIYP
+104 ITGAAATNAILP
-116 LSTTIWSLIIG
+116 WGTAVCSLVIG
-127 GLIIL
+127 VLIIL
-132 WLLLGFT
+132 WLVLGYS
-139 NLTRLNLVAVTLL
+139 NLTRLNLVAVALL
-152 FILTVWL
+152 FCLTIWL
-159 SFIIFDPQ
+159 SFIIFDP
-167 SVIAT
+167 SSAVAGA
-172 TLQLNGEQTLSF
+172 LQLTEDQGLSF
-184 GAAVELATAMPLSWL
+184 GAAVELAAAMPLSWL

-206 RHAERPVTAT
+206 RTAKRPVAAT
-216 ILSTI
+216 VVSTL

-229 MYVIGLGSALYAGE
+229 MYIIGLGSAIYAGE

-277 AGVSAVSIWPQLS
+277 AGVSFVSIFPKLS
-290 EKTTAIIFTIIGI
+290 EKTTAISLTVLGI
-303 ILAIFIPMTEYENFL
+303 VLAILVPMTEYENFL

-353 VLWLLGF
+353 ILWLVGF
-360 ILYRNVLTYET
+360 VLYRNVMTYET
-371 LLGTTFPVMITIAC
+371 PLGTTFPVMIVIAV

-391 KWLTPISKKVNN
+391 RFTGKIQD

>member
-1 MSTTTTPK
+1 MSTTTSE
-9 TKLLSHSLL
+9 TKLLSHGLL

-38 GFSQGLWA
+38 GFEQGVIA
-46 IILGHL
+46 ILLGHI
-52 IGGCL
+52 IGGLL

-65 AQTERSAMETV
+65 ANTRRSAMETV

-82 TGASGFALAN
+82 QGASGFALAN
-92 VLQLIGWTTVMI
+92 VLQLIGWPPVMI
-104 ITGAAATDAIYP
+104 IPGAAATDAILP
-116 LSTTIWSLIIG
+116 WGTITWSLIIG

-132 WLLLGFT
+132 WLVLGYS
-139 NLTRLNLVAVTLL
+139 NLTRLNLVAVGLL
-152 FILTVWL
+152 FCLTIWL
-159 SFIIFDPQ
+159 SFIIFDP
-167 SVIAT
+167 SSAVVGA
-172 TLQLNGEQTLSF
+172 LQLTDDQGLSF
-184 GAAVELATAMPLSWL
+184 GAAVELAAAMPLSWL

-206 RHAERPVTAT
+206 RTAKRPVAAT
-216 ILSTI
+216 VVSTL
-221 TYTIVSIW
+221 TYSVVSIW
-229 MYVIGLGSALYAGE
+229 MYVIGLGSAIYAGE

-277 AGVSAVSIWPQLS
+277 AGVSFVSIFPNLS
-290 EKTTAIIFTIIGI
+290 EKATAISLTVLGI
-303 ILAIFIPMTEYENFL
+303 ILAILVPMTEYENFL

-353 VLWLLGF
+353 ILWLVGF
-360 ILYRNVLTYET
+360 ILYRNVMTYET
-371 LLGTTFPVMITIAC
+371 PLGTTFPVMIVIAL

-391 KWLTPISKKVNN
+391 RFTNKPQN

>member
-1 MSTTTTPK
+1 MSTTTSE
-9 TKLLSHSLL
+9 TKLLSHGLL

-38 GFSQGLWA
+38 GFEQGVIA
-46 IILGHL
+46 ILLGHI
-52 IGGCL
+52 IGGLL

-65 AQTERSAMETV
+65 ANTRRSAMETV

-82 TGASGFALAN
+82 QGASGFALAN

-104 ITGAAATDAIYP
+104 ITGAAATDAILP
-116 LSTTIWSLIIG
+116 WGTITWSLIIG

-132 WLLLGFT
+132 WLVLGYS
-139 NLTRLNLVAVTLL
+139 NLTRLNLVAVGLL
-152 FILTVWL
+152 FCLTIWL
-159 SFIIFDPQ
+159 SFIIFDP
-167 SVIAT
+167 SSAVVGA
-172 TLQLNGEQTLSF
+172 LQLTDDQGLSF
-184 GAAVELATAMPLSWL
+184 GAAVELAAAMPLSWL

-206 RHAERPVTAT
+206 RTAKRPVAAT
-216 ILSTI
+216 VVSTL
-221 TYTIVSIW
+221 TYSVVSIW
-229 MYVIGLGSALYAGE
+229 MYVIGLGSAIYAGE

-277 AGVSAVSIWPQLS
+277 AGVSFVSIFPNLS
-290 EKTTAIIFTIIGI
+290 EKATAISLTVLGI
-303 ILAIFIPMTEYENFL
+303 ILAILVPMTEYENFL

-353 VLWLLGF
+353 ILWLVGF
-360 ILYRNVLTYET
+360 ILYRNVMSYET
-371 LLGTTFPVMITIAC
+371 PLGTTFPVMIVIAL

-391 KWLTPISKKVNN
+391 RFTNKPQN

>member
-1 MSTTTTPK
+1 MSTATSE
-9 TKLLSHSLL
+9 TKLLSHGLL

-38 GFSQGLWA
+38 GFEQGVIA
-46 IILGHL
+46 ILLGHI
-52 IGGCL
+52 IGGFL

-65 AQTERSAMETV
+65 ANTRRSAMETV
-76 RIGFGH
+76 RIGFGRQ
-82 TGASGFALAN
+82 GASGFALAN

-104 ITGAAATDAIYP
+104 ITGAAATNAILP
-116 LSTTIWSLIIG
+116 WGTAVWSLVIG
-127 GLIIL
+127 VLIIL
-132 WLLLGFT
+132 WLVLGYS
-139 NLTRLNLVAVTLL
+139 NLTRLNLVAVALL
-152 FILTVWL
+152 FCLTIWL
-159 SFIIFDPQ
+159 SFIIFDP
-167 SVIAT
+167 SSAVAGA
-172 TLQLNGEQTLSF
+172 LQLTEDQGLSF
-184 GAAVELATAMPLSWL
+184 GAAVELAAAMPLSWL

-206 RHAERPVTAT
+206 RTAKRPVAAT
-216 ILSTI
+216 VVSTL

-229 MYVIGLGSALYAGE
+229 MYIFGLGSAIYAGE

-277 AGVSAVSIWPQLS
+277 AGVSFVSIFPKLS
-290 EKTTAIIFTIIGI
+290 EKTTAISLTVLGI
-303 ILAIFIPMTEYENFL
+303 VLAILVPMTEYENFL

-353 VLWLLGF
+353 ILWLVGF
-360 ILYRNVLTYET
+360 VLYRNVMTYET
-371 LLGTTFPVMITIAC
+371 PLGTTFPVMIVIAV

-391 KWLTPISKKVNN
+391 RFTGKIQD